1 MYLKASILVIVMF
14 FSGCSNKVIQST
26 VDLNNEFEVKWGLTG
41 APNQLKQ
48 MSVNGLSPISNVG
61 EFYYIKPSNGLQS
74 AIMLDGSD
82 FISSPDDF
90 YIQRTTYK
98 SDVEEE
104 TLFVIKNLINKLEGL
119 STKILEEKIK
129 SLKIESKNI
138 ETKRKIDSVNKE
150 IVKVSTDKAQ
160 SLASQKEEL
169 YKELNNNQDS
179 SSGFDVEK
187 IKKELK
193 TSLDSEL
200 SILLKIKEIEEKLK
214 NEKLSPEDKSK
225 LEKEKEEKEKELITL
240 KYKMHNLIKTYGVT
254 AYELQYDLL
263 YDKYLETTS
272 KKNIFVFR
280 WNLKDDN
287 SANLNATDYLTIDS
301 KSKIDKTGYLIA
313 SGIVVEKLVPNR
325 RFINYL
331 ESKANISNIG
341 AYFRGHLGMVT
352 YTLKVQ
358 HLVSFVSQKKET
370 MFKLLASLK
379 DVQHF
384 SSDIKNITNVEL
396 GISLLSVSDV
406 STFLNFSKPYHE
418 KIRGNSLYKYKT
430 PQEIEN
436 ETMLL
441 RATTAAAVGIEESIN
456 RIRNVNLINN
466 DASVLNS
473 STYDTDK
480 PNQTTIFSVITEA
493 TELSDMY
500 K

>member
-1 MYLKASILVIVMF
+1 MYFKVSILAIVLL
-14 FSGCSNKVIQST
+14 FSGCSNSVIQST

-41 APNQLKQ
+41 SPNQLKQ

-74 AIMLDGSD
+74 AIMLNGSD
-82 FISSPDDF
+82 FVSSPSDF

-98 SDVEEE
+98 SDVKEE
-104 TLFVIKNLINKLEGL
+104 TLFEIKNLINKLERL
-119 STKILEEKIK
+119 STKILDEKIK
-129 SLKIESKNI
+129 SLKIEAKNTEI
-138 ETKRKIDSVNKE
+138 KRKIDSVNKE

-160 SLASQKEEL
+160 SLVTQKEEL
-169 YKELNNNQDS
+169 FKELNNNQDS
-179 SSGFDVEK
+179 SSNLDVEK

-193 TSLDSEL
+193 ILLDSEL
-200 SILLKIKEIEEKLK
+200 AILLKIKEIEEKLK
-214 NEKLSPEDKSK
+214 DENLSTEDKSK
-225 LEKEKEEKEKELITL
+225 FEKEKEEKEKELITL
-240 KYKMHNLIKTYGVT
+240 NYKTHNLVKTYGVI

-263 YDKYLETTS
+263 YDKYLEITS

-280 WNLKDDN
+280 WNLKNDN
-287 SANLNATDYLTIDS
+287 NANINATDYLTIDS

-313 SGIVVEKLVPNR
+313 SGVVVEKLVPNR
-325 RFINYL
+325 RFIDYL
-331 ESKANISNIG
+331 ESKANISNLG

-352 YTLKVQ
+352 YTLKVKN
-358 HLVSFVSQKKET
+358 LVSFVSQKKET

-406 STFLNFSKPYHE
+406 ATFSNFSKPYHE
-418 KIRGNSLYKYKT
+418 KIRGTSLYKYKT
-430 PQEIEN
+430 TSQYDAQLAEGVILAAGGTVKPISRIE
-436 ETMLL
+436 
-441 RATTAAAVGIEESIN
+441 S
-456 RIRNVNLINN
+456 VNLINN
-466 DASVLNS
+466 DISVMNS
-473 STYDTDK
+473 NTENTHK

-493 TELSDMY
+493 TELADMY